1 MKDRPVLQVL
11 DETTPEP
18 IPSEEKPANSN
29 RSISEAEVKGVLE
42 EVKQAFK
49 EGHKNMEMAL
59 LQQPFEVRQQQIVFL
74 IHGGLQEDLFPKL
87 KPELTGIF
95 RKKLQ
100 HPEVEVN
107 FEVKADD
114 LDPVKSLY
122 TSSEKL
128 GYLLKKSPA
137 LKEFKNRFGLET
149 DF

>member
-18 IPSEEKPANSN
+18 TPSEEKPANSN

-59 LQQPFEVRQQQIVFL
+59 LQQPFEVRLQQIVFL